1 MNIEYWKYYY
11 FLEMLNRLILDLG
24 IFSLSIGWKII
35 WKKYVFT
42 FKKNLA
48 KKIKTMTDLDKIAEQ
63 TARLVMGKYEPK

>member
-35 WKKYVFT
+35 WKKYVPT